1 MRTFIE
7 NYLHFIKNCI
17 RPPYKKLK
25 SLKSGFI
32 ENSNFENNRDPWTLE
47 SPFSHPF
54 WNYSIKKWLD
64 MTSPLIYV
72 LKSFLDVFSSTNWL
86 TKFYQKRTPGRIFS
100 YCVRA
105 RAYTHVLACVYST
118 RASTCTIYTC
128 FTLPPTRV
136 NPTGLQL
143 SIFQQFWSFVTNI
156 RTSMLPNKFY
166 GRAQPNWDNFVF
178 DFDNCGSYFWKSW
191 PCLICLQFIYLQT
204 DHVMPPS
211 PDFEREQCR
220 KRNPWRSLSIHIL
233 NPMFVRISWD
243 SPKKHPNEN
252 FQLLRVRS
260 EIIRGARVRL
270 ILMSSTFHIAHLYRY
285 TPNISGLP
293 QKLIWC

>member
-1 MRTFIE
+1 MVSFVTVTPNKKIE
-7 NYLHFIKNCI
+7 VWLHLRVRKWETWLISSS
-17 RPPYKKLK
+17 RLALRLGP
-25 SLKSGFI
+25 SL
-32 ENSNFENNRDPWTLE
+32 
-47 SPFSHPF
+47 SPRSYFYISLLVLTYRLIVGVSEQMIWSYSAFFSC
-54 WNYSIKKWLD
+54 
-64 MTSPLIYV
+64 
-72 LKSFLDVFSSTNWL
+72 
-86 TKFYQKRTPGRIFS
+86 PGRIFS

-105 RAYTHVLACVYST
+105 RAYTHVLARVYST

-166 GRAQPNWDNFVF
+166 GRAQPNWDNFDF

-211 PDFEREQCR
+211 LDFERE
-220 KRNPWRSLSIHIL
+220 
-233 NPMFVRISWD
+233 
-243 SPKKHPNEN
+243 
-252 FQLLRVRS
+252 
-260 EIIRGARVRL
+260 
-270 ILMSSTFHIAHLYRY
+270 
-285 TPNISGLP
+285 
-293 QKLIWC
+293 

>member
-1 MRTFIE
+1 M
-7 NYLHFIKNCI
+7 C
-17 RPPYKKLK
+17 
-25 SLKSGFI
+25 
-32 ENSNFENNRDPWTLE
+32 
-47 SPFSHPF
+47 
-54 WNYSIKKWLD
+54 
-64 MTSPLIYV
+64 
-72 LKSFLDVFSSTNWL
+72 VFSLIWIGFKFCTHNKHIGKQHFFPHTCLNTSTYINNDL
-86 TKFYQKRTPGRIFS
+86 FFFSCPGRIFS

-105 RAYTHVLACVYST
+105 RAYTHVLARVYST

-166 GRAQPNWDNFVF
+166 GRAQPNWDNFDF

-211 PDFEREQCR
+211 LDFERE
-220 KRNPWRSLSIHIL
+220 
-233 NPMFVRISWD
+233 
-243 SPKKHPNEN
+243 
-252 FQLLRVRS
+252 
-260 EIIRGARVRL
+260 
-270 ILMSSTFHIAHLYRY
+270 
-285 TPNISGLP
+285 
-293 QKLIWC
+293 

>member
-1 MRTFIE
+1 MLLWRGLSLLCTVEGGASAVPKPSCIQFSI
-7 NYLHFIKNCI
+7 LKNACQPQLLSLKI
-17 RPPYKKLK
+17 GKK
-25 SLKSGFI
+25 SLKIGKS
-32 ENSNFENNRDPWTLE
+32 ETLE
-47 SPFSHPF
+47 NHFSFSMTF
-54 WNYSIKKWLD
+54 WQKSLFWAIFWIAFQYYVEC
-64 MTSPLIYV
+64 TSWD
-72 LKSFLDVFSSTNWL
+72 FFSC
-86 TKFYQKRTPGRIFS
+86 PGRMFS

-105 RAYTHVLACVYST
+105 RAYTHVLARVYST

-166 GRAQPNWDNFVF
+166 GRAQPNWDNFDF

-211 PDFEREQCR
+211 LDFERE
-220 KRNPWRSLSIHIL
+220 
-233 NPMFVRISWD
+233 
-243 SPKKHPNEN
+243 
-252 FQLLRVRS
+252 
-260 EIIRGARVRL
+260 
-270 ILMSSTFHIAHLYRY
+270 
-285 TPNISGLP
+285 
-293 QKLIWC
+293 